1 MWTRKTQEKSNMV
14 DSKEADKM
22 IEFLFKLV
30 FYPFLFFALVLRELI
45 KKA

>member
-1 MWTRKTQEKSNMV
+1 MV

-22 IEFLFKLV
+22 IGLLFKLV
-30 FYPFLFFALVLRELI
+30 FYPFLLFALVLRELI